1 MLVPVRALFTP
12 GCGKGFLFL
21 WSAVYI
27 WGITR
32 VSPVACGFGGR
43 GVGLVSTRMCVSN
56 LCASRSASEEV
67 SRQECKKNLVHMN
80 ER

>member
-27 WGITR
+27 WGVHYPS
-32 VSPVACGFGGR
+32 VSCSVWFWGAGSWAREHTHVRIKSVRIKKCLRGGVQT
-43 GVGLVSTRMCVSN
+43 GVQKESGSY
-56 LCASRSASEEV
+56 E
-67 SRQECKKNLVHMN
+67 
-80 ER
+80 